1 MIMTAHEAADLFLEY
16 LNTYSQF
23 MFGYVGILTAFLV
36 MSFVAA
42 HKLNKLL
49 TVLVVTLFSL
59 VCVMLIIQIN
69 FLRNDLTG
77 IYVYLVE
84 LKRIHPDSLAW
95 FGTNPTWMLT
105 VLTWINNTVSFG
117 GFAGSIG
124 YFLYQRQ
131 TGLREADA

>member
-1 MIMTAHEAADLFLEY
+1 MTAHEASGLFLEY
-16 LNTYSQF
+16 LNTYSAF

-36 MSFVAA
+36 MSYAAA

-49 TVLVVTLFSL
+49 AVLVVTLFSL

-77 IYVYLVE
+77 LYVYLVE
-84 LKRIHPDSLAW
+84 LKGTNPESLVW
-95 FGTNPTWMLT
+95 FGTNPAWMPI
-105 VLTWINNTVSFG
+105 VLTWVNNTVSLG
-117 GFAGSIG
+117 GFAASIS

-131 TGLREADA
+131 TGSRVAAA